1 MDAFFASVNR
11 AVVKPE
17 SVASCVDMASSAGAG
32 ECGRARGDAA
42 IGAGRRGGGR
52 VNGVFGGDVWE
63 GDGDEG

>member
-17 SVASCVDMASSAGAG
+17 SVASCVDMASSAG

-63 GDGDEG
+63 WDVDEG